1 MKTLLY
7 ILVLFFSSFACLSCS
22 EDLVGKATTGTII
35 GKVVKKGTNT
45 PIVNVKI
52 YSSPTTQTVFSATD
66 GTFKLENVPLGD
78 YSIKAELTGYLSTF
92 QGVNLKTENIVNI
105 VFEMSD
111 DNSLNSPPS
120 VPQLL
125 TPVDQSVN
133 QPTSV
138 NLSWSCTD
146 PNPADSTKLNFK
158 IIVKNSLN
166 NVVFEKSNIKEK
178 NYILDNLIFGVTYFW
193 QVVANDTV
201 NPDVYSAV
209 RQFKVSD
216 TPNNRF
222 HYVQKSG
229 SNYFIVSSSET
240 NQNFQFTPNT
250 VNSWRPRLNNDA
262 NLIAFLR
269 TVSGNTQ
276 IFTAKKDGSNV
287 TQVTTTQPV
296 LGYNYED
303 LDFCWSTNGSEIL
316 YPSFNKLYKINKDGS
331 GLTLVYTTPDGSFIT
346 ECDWSTD
353 GSKIALKTNDVNGY
367 NAKVFIIDPLGVVIK
382 TILTGQLGA
391 AGGLNFS
398 ISGDKL
404 LYARD
409 FSGYENLNH
418 RQLDSRIY
426 LFDLN
431 TNANL
436 DLSTLSRKAVGTND
450 LDPRF
455 SPNDAEVIFVN
466 TSNDGISQKN
476 IFKIS
481 FNSTNNNEYLRTLIF
496 NDAQMPDW
504 E

>member
-1 MKTLLY
+1 MKTLLS
-7 ILVLFFSSFACLSCS
+7 IFLGALLFLCCFSCS
-22 EDLVGKATTGTII
+22 EDLVGVSTTGTIT
-35 GKVVKKGTNT
+35 GKVVKRGTNS
-45 PIVNVKI
+45 PLANVKV
-52 YSSPTTQTVFSATD
+52 YTSPTTQTVFTQTD
-66 GTFKLENVPLGD
+66 GTFIIEKVPLGD
-78 YSIKAELTGYLSTF
+78 YSVKAELTGYLSTF
-92 QGVNLKTENIVNI
+92 QGVNVKTDVGVSV
-105 VFEMSD
+105 VFELSD

-125 TPVDQSVN
+125 TPADQSDN

-138 NLSWSCTD
+138 TLTWASTD
-146 PNPADSTKLNFK
+146 PDPADSLKLKFRV
-158 IIVKNSLN
+158 IVKNSLN
-166 NVVFEKSNIKEK
+166 NIVFDKPDIKTKS
-178 NYILDNLIFGVTYFW
+178 YVLDNLIFGVTYFW

-201 NPDVYSAV
+201 NPDVYSEI

-229 SNYFIVSSSET
+229 SSYYIISSTET
-240 NQNFQFTPNT
+240 GVNFQFTPNT
-250 VNSWRPRLNNDA
+250 VNSWRPKLNNDA

-269 TVSGNTQ
+269 TVSGSTQ

-287 TQVTTTQPV
+287 SQVTTTQPV

-303 LDFCWSTNGSEIL
+303 LDFSWSTNGSELL

-331 GLTLVYTTPDGSFIT
+331 GLTLIYTTADGNFIT
-346 ECDWSTD
+346 ECDWSND

-367 NAKVFIIDPLGVVIK
+367 NAKIFVIDPLGIVMK
-382 TILTGQLGA
+382 TILTGQPGA

-398 ISGDKL
+398 IAGNQL
-404 LYARD
+404 LFTRD
-409 FSGYENLNH
+409 FSGYENSNH

-426 LFDLN
+426 LYDLN
-431 TNANL
+431 TDVVTDISAISKKIL
-436 DLSTLSRKAVGTND
+436 GSND

-455 SPNDAEVIFVN
+455 SPNDAEVIFTN

-476 IFKIS
+476 IYKLTFS
-481 FNSTNNNEYLRTLIF
+481 DTNAEYPRTLLF
-496 NDAQMPDW
+496 SNAEMPDW